1 MTHDVDEVAAALAFA
16 LTGQDLPVTTPE
28 VAALV
33 DQLAAVGWHGPRIQ
47 ELRRARMAGRQ
58 PWPFRVPVEVQREFG
73 FARFAARLVELRAA
87 LGLSGQLDT
96 APATP
101 RRPDRDEQRLAADR
115 PPHWG

>member
-1 MTHDVDEVAAALAFA
+1 MTSDVDEVAAALAHA

-28 VAALV
+28 VADLV
-33 DQLAAVGWHGPRIQ
+33 DELAALGWDATRVQ
-47 ELRRARMAGRQ
+47 ELRRTRMAARR
-58 PWPFRVPVEVQREFG
+58 PWPFGVPVAVQRGFG

-96 APATP
+96 APAAP
-101 RRPDRDEQRLAADR
+101 RSPDRDEQRLLADR